1 MPNSAKLDDLELV
14 LLKHEDD
21 EPSNP
26 LEDLR
31 TILSA
36 WTSDRRSI
44 VEHKVPG
51 KEASV
56 LQDLGRH
63 SLSFGFVGE
72 FVGTEA
78 KTTAEALWQKFSKGK
93 VVPFSSD
100 IVALTEVSKVLIER
114 LDFEELAGDL
124 ARFRYH
130 LLLREYKDPEEEQE
144 ASPSQEDEAQDAT
157 DDATDDASGSVNYVT
172 GKVLDE
178 DKSPVKGAKVV
189 INGDPGE
196 FHAETDENG
205 VFRKDDLKPGTY
217 DVSID
222 APGYED
228 QKQTVE
234 IKSGDGNGKS
244 EASEGGGEGD
254 EDEAAETS
262 QGAGG
267 GGEGVAAGES
277 EESE

>member
-1 MPNSAKLDDLELV
+1 MTNSAKLDDLELV
-14 LLKHEDD
+14 LLKHEGD

-63 SLSFGFVGE
+63 SLRFGFVGE
-72 FVGTEA
+72 FVGTDA

-100 IVALTEVSKVLIER
+100 IVSLTEVSKVLIER
-114 LDFEELAGDL
+114 LDFEALAGDS

-130 LLLREYKDPEEEQE
+130 LLLREYKDPEEAEE
-144 ASPSQEDEAQDAT
+144 ASPDQEDEAQDAT
-157 DDATDDASGSVNYVT
+157 EEETDDAAGSVNYVT

-178 DKSPVKGAKVV
+178 NKSPAKGAKVL
-189 INGDPGE
+189 IKGDKGE
-196 FHAETDENG
+196 FQTETDENG
-205 VFRKDDLKPGTY
+205 VFRKDDLEPGKY
-217 DVSID
+217 DINVD

-228 QKQTVE
+228 QKHTVE
-234 IKSGDGNGKS
+234 IQSSNGATEGEASKS
-244 EASEGGGEGD
+244 EDEGGEG
-254 EDEAAETS
+254 EEETS
-262 QGAGG
+262 HG
-267 GGEGVAAGES
+267 S
-277 EESE
+277 EESVSGEDGGSE